1 MKLFDTVD
9 GLLVGTRYL
18 AWGIALVGIVGSVI
32 LFFANIPL
40 GMASAATFLAA
51 LLFSV
56 SVTLLLLPKKLTEG
70 KFEKLAGNKRYII
83 GAAALVAAVAVMG
96 IVYLTKGGFPALNL
110 LVM

>member
-9 GLLVGTRYL
+9 GLLVGTKYL
-18 AWGIALVGIVGSVI
+18 AWGIGLVGIVGSVV

-40 GMASAATFLAA
+40 GMASAVTFLAA

-56 SVTLLLLPKKLTEG
+56 SVTLLLFPKKLTEG
-70 KFEKLAGNKRYII
+70 KLEKLSGNKRYII
-83 GAAALVAAVAVMG
+83 GSAVLVAAVAVMG
-96 IVYLTKGGFPALNL
+96 VVYLTNGGFPALNL